1 MRVAALYDIHANLPA
16 LEGVLEDVERAGA
29 DLIVIGG
36 DVVPGPMPR
45 ETIERLRALGDRA
58 RFVMGNGDRA
68 VAEGDT
74 AQGGGTIAWVAAQ
87 LDGAERDQLAAFEAT
102 LSIAVDGLGQT
113 LFCHGS
119 PRSDTEMITT
129 ETSEDRLAPMLR
141 GVAEDTIVCGHTHRQ
156 FCRRAHG
163 KRLINAGA
171 VGMPY
176 EGEAAA
182 FWALLGPEVELR
194 RTDYDIAAAAAVMR
208 ATGFPDID
216 ELMLRESL
224 LEPTDPDAVAR
235 FFEEQATAG
244 SVKA

>member
-1 MRVAALYDIHANLPA
+1 MRVAALYDVHANLPA
-16 LEGVLEDVERAGA
+16 LEAVLEEVERADP

-45 ETIERLRALGDRA
+45 ETIERLRALGGRA

-68 VAEGDT
+68 VLDGD
-74 AQGGGTIAWVAAQ
+74 AGQGGAAGAWVTAQ
-87 LDGAERDQLAAFEAT
+87 LDGPERDLLAGFEAT
-102 LSIAVDGLGQT
+102 VSLAVDGLGQT

-129 ETSEDRLAPMLR
+129 ETSEERLAPMLG
-141 GVAEDTIVCGHTHRQ
+141 GVAEDTVVCGHTHRQ
-156 FCRRAHG
+156 FDRRAHG

-182 FWALLGPEVELR
+182 FWALLGPEAELR
-194 RTDYDIAAAAAVMR
+194 RTDYDIGAAAEAMR
-208 ATGFPDID
+208 ATGFPDVD

-235 FFEEQATAG
+235 YFEEQATGG